1 MAQRRAANRQR
12 DSPCEVHQTNRQI
25 QETDMKL
32 AITLSTSEPE
42 TAFNALRLGNY
53 ARAQGDE
60 VGVFLV
66 GAGVDLEKAADPRF
80 DVVGQARKLQEA
92 GGQIM
97 ACGTCLK
104 LRESQGSEVCPLS
117 TMKDLYTLIRDADR
131 VVSF

>member
-1 MAQRRAANRQR
+1 
-12 DSPCEVHQTNRQI
+12 
-25 QETDMKL
+25 MKF
-32 AITLSTSEPE
+32 AITLSTADPE
-42 TAFNALRLGNY
+42 TAFHALRLGNF
-53 ARAQGDE
+53 ARMQGDQ
-60 VGVFLV
+60 VGVFII

-80 DVVGQARKLQEA
+80 DVIGQARKLQEA

-117 TMKDLYTLIRDADR
+117 TMNDLYALIRDADR

>member
-1 MAQRRAANRQR
+1 
-12 DSPCEVHQTNRQI
+12 
-25 QETDMKL
+25 MKL
-32 AITLSTSEPE
+32 AITLSTADPE
-42 TAFNALRLGNY
+42 TSFNTLRLGNF

-60 VGVFLV
+60 VGVFLI
-66 GAGVDLEKAADPRF
+66 GKGVDLEKADDPRF

-92 GGQIM
+92 GGKIM

-117 TMKDLYTLIRDADR
+117 TMKDLYALIRDADR